1 MTKITRVKGP
11 FEGMDLVVAM
21 EYDAYI
27 LSHTRLK
34 FFAAQFNRLA
44 YLNQVETL
52 ESINKVALTVMRM
65 MQPPEVH
72 DTRDDAMLLA
82 IAHVCGRASVLR
94 PKLNEVIWSILDED
108 ESFPMEIITTEEA
121 TNRIQVYRDDD
132 YDPNEP
138 DTLH

>member
-1 MTKITRVKGP
+1 MTKITRIKGP

-21 EYDAYI
+21 EYDVYI
-27 LSHTRLK
+27 LSSERLK
-34 FFAAQFNRLA
+34 FFTTQFNRLA

-65 MQPPEVH
+65 MQPPEIH
-72 DTRDDAMLLA
+72 DTRDDPMLLA
-82 IAHVCGRASVLR
+82 VANVCGKASLLR
-94 PKLNEVIWSILDED
+94 PKLNEVIWAVLDED

-121 TNRIQVYRDDD
+121 TNRIQVYRDEDH
-132 YDPNEP
+132 DPNEP